1 MESTDYRNIL
11 IYYILCATDN
21 MIIYI
26 YIYTYNKNYESDWR
40 ICTSRKMLPRWVT
53 HALLLPAHKI
63 YTISLYLLNIF
74 DILGLQY
81 HHIQWINPYIL
92 SGSLINSRSY
102 SFDTNVNTGLPLP
115 PDHIYTISLYLLNIF
130 DILGLQ
136 YHHIQWINP
145 FIMSG
150 SLINS
155 RSYSFDTNVNTGLPL
170 PPDHIYTISLY
181 LLNIFD
187 ILGLQSEMG
196 TKYFKCI

>member
-1 MESTDYRNIL
+1 MTEGYVP
-11 IYYILCATDN
+11 
-21 MIIYI
+21 
-26 YIYTYNKNYESDWR
+26 
-40 ICTSRKMLPRWVT
+40 TSRKMLPRWVT

-136 YHHIQWINP
+136 YPHIQWINLYS
-145 FIMSG
+145 MSG

-155 RSYSFDTNVNTGLPL
+155 RSYSFDIKFYIRDNF
-170 PPDHIYTISLY
+170 
-181 LLNIFD
+181 LNILSWFFSNSELSII
-187 ILGLQSEMG
+187 ILTQNSQDYFSIKHLQ
-196 TKYFKCI
+196 

>member
-1 MESTDYRNIL
+1 MSGSL
-11 IYYILCATDN
+11 IYSRSYSFD
-21 MIIYI
+21 
-26 YIYTYNKNYESDWR
+26 TYVN
-40 ICTSRKMLPRWVT
+40 TGLP
-53 HALLLPAHKI
+53 LPPDHI

-81 HHIQWINPYIL
+81 PHIQWINLYIM

-145 FIMSG
+145 YIMSG

-170 PPDHIYTISLY
+170 PPDHIYTIALY
-181 LLNIFD
+181 SVNIY
-187 ILGLQSEMG
+187 
-196 TKYFKCI
+196 K